1 MADKDSST
9 GAPAEAAGGEAWSR
23 STDAHV
29 TDFKKDKAPRAA
41 MVGAWALWVVGLA
54 LEALAVLLATGS
66 FADVVDLAVWQRLL
80 IGVGL
85 LVIDLVCVL
94 VGTRLWRK
102 VTDARAKAR
111 GKKKTGPSV
120 VGVIMACVALVP
132 MVLFF
137 ATSKNA
143 GKSTVLAAVI
153 SALVAAAALGALA
166 VVL

>member
-1 MADKDSST
+1 MADKDSSAKT
-9 GAPAEAAGGEAWSR
+9 PDAAAGEAWSR

-41 MVGAWALWVVGLA
+41 MIGSWALWVAGLV

-66 FADVVDLAVWQRLL
+66 FADAVDLAVWQRLL

-85 LVIDLVCVL
+85 LVVDLVCVL
-94 VGTRLWRK
+94 VGTRLWRT

-111 GKKKTGPSV
+111 GKKKAGPSI
-120 VGVIMACVALVP
+120 VGVVMACVALVP

-143 GKSTVLAAVI
+143 GKSTVLAAVV
-153 SALVAAAALGALA
+153 SAIVAAAALGALA